1 MKKSNLFLT
10 LLIQL
15 FWIHL
20 SAQTG
25 KPIQDTTRCYGITEL
40 QKISAGLVAGKACD
54 TLLANCENKLA
65 NRDVTILEKDF
76 EIAKLN
82 SVDDVNK
89 SIITE
94 REKTI
99 EEKKTEIKKKSRII
113 KWLKFGW
120 GSSVAVLTGVCT
132 YFAFK

>member
-10 LLIQL
+10 AVTLIL
-15 FWIHL
+15 WITS

-25 KPIQDTTRCYGITEL
+25 KPNPDTTRCYGITEL
-40 QKISAGLVAGKACD
+40 QQISAGLVAGRTCD
-54 TLLANCENKLA
+54 TLLTNCDNKLA
-65 NRDVTILEKDF
+65 NEKALSLEKDF

-82 SVDDVNK
+82 SLDDTNK
-89 SIITE
+89 SLITE

-99 EEKKTEIKKKSRII
+99 ESKNSEIKSKSRII

-120 GSSVAVLTGVCT
+120 GASVAVLTGVTT